1 MAVSETIPRPE
12 AVPSRR
18 ERRKQEIHDRLLEAA
33 QHLFDQKGFAATTV
47 DEICERADVSQ
58 KTFFNYF
65 PTKHHVVRELA
76 EAFLEDV
83 AALIE
88 EARKQPGPTADRLTH
103 LFHRV
108 AEESLRAGP
117 RHKELLV
124 EVVRV
129 AQVDGSGPE
138 QSRRLHAAFRA
149 LLEDGAA
156 LSELTIDHDVAF
168 LTEMVLAAFI
178 SILLNWQSVEGYP
191 LGEHLDEAA
200 RFLGRAISRTDRLAR
215 KERSR

>member
-1 MAVSETIPRPE
+1 VSEIVTRPD
-12 AVPSRR
+12 AAPGRR
-18 ERRKQEIHDRLLEAA
+18 ARRKQEIRDRLLEAA
-33 QHLFDQKGFAATTV
+33 RSLFDQKGFAATTV
-47 DEICERADVSQ
+47 DEICDGADVSQ

-65 PTKHHVVRELA
+65 PTKHNVVREIA
-76 EAFLEDV
+76 ERFLEEIG
-83 AALIE
+83 ALIE
-88 EARKQPGPTADRLTH
+88 EARKQPGSMADRLAH

-108 AEESLRAGP
+108 GEESLRAGP

-156 LSELTIDHDVAF
+156 AGELTTEHDAAF
-168 LTEMVLAAFI
+168 LTEVVVAAFI

-200 RFLGRAISRTDRLAR
+200 RFLGRAISRSVA
-215 KERSR
+215 